1 MKMSRD
7 YRGAVTAIAVLLLSG
22 CASVSAQSDGA
33 PAPPPAPSSA
43 PPPAVA
49 IAPPA
54 APQTTPIRP
63 AEQWLFGSAEAAVM
77 IRQTYESMARYATS
91 AAKTR
96 DEDRAKR
103 QSVVLAAGATLQNP
117 QFTACGTKPA
127 AVVFDA
133 DETLI
138 WNLGQARWAA
148 ERGAHFDPKVW
159 DEWERTGEGKVL
171 AMPGVVDA
179 LKALRAANITVVAN
193 TNREARNAVQT
204 AATLKA
210 AGLGDFVH
218 GDTLFLKGDDATGSA
233 KDARRSKIAERY
245 CVVAMVGDQLGDFA
259 QGFNDKTLTPA
270 ARRDLASAAP
280 TRHLWGKGWFLLPN
294 PTYGPWD
301 RISYDDA
308 FPAATQWEP
317 QP

>member
-1 MKMSRD
+1 MKIMRNST
-7 YRGAVTAIAVLLLSG
+7 GVTALVAAMVLGG
-22 CASVSAQSDGA
+22 CASVAAHQDTPAPLPGPVA
-33 PAPPPAPSSA
+33 PAP
-43 PPPAVA
+43 
-49 IAPPA
+49 A
-54 APQTTPIRP
+54 AQQVTPIRP
-63 AEQWLFGSAEAAVM
+63 AEQWLFGSAEASVI
-77 IRQTYESMARYATS
+77 IRQTYDAMTHYAVT

-103 QSVVLAAGATLQNP
+103 QSVVLGAGATLQAP
-117 QFTACGTKPA
+117 HFASCGTKPA
-127 AVVFDA
+127 AVIFDA

-159 DEWERTGEGKVL
+159 DDWERTGEGKVL
-171 AMPGVVDA
+171 PMPGVVDA
-179 LKALRAANITVVAN
+179 LKALRAANITVVVN
-193 TNREARNAVQT
+193 TNREARNAAQT
-204 AATLKA
+204 AATLKT

-218 GDTLFLKGDDATGSA
+218 GETLFLKGDDATGSA

-259 QGFNDKTLTPA
+259 QAFNDKALTAAQRRTLATTTPVYA
-270 ARRDLASAAP
+270 
-280 TRHLWGKGWFLLPN
+280 LWGKGWFLLPN
-294 PTYGPWD
+294 STYGPWD

-308 FPAATQWEP
+308 FPAATRWEP